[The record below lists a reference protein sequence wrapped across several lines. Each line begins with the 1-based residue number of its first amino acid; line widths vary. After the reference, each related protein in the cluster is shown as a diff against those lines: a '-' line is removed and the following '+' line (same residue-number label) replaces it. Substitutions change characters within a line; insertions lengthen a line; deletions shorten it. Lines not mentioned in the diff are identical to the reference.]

1 MRKTQEEE
9 RAMRVDKCQG
19 PNKGLAPWVIL
30 CVLSLFT
37 AVILVLPSV
46 VFAQTYELSQ
56 DCATALVNESHTI
69 TVTVTGD
76 SGPFGFWFYGGPNGG
91 TIVPATFTP
100 DENGMFEY
108 TYTSAAT
115 GTDVIGLIDM
125 IYLNKGTIETTWT
138 ENEADLCS
146 SSQSV
151 QVGGRTIL
159 NVKKKG
165 ALRIA
170 VCATD
175 GVEVDNVDL
184 ETVQLAGVAPWHSK
198 RKDSRLC
205 PGGKDGVG
213 DLVLKF
219 KNREIVKALE
229 MSLGALEDG
238 KEVGLALTG
247 SLNDGTAL
255 EGEWLAVIK
264 NKGKRHWNK
273 KHKKKTEKKCKE
285 KKDRKK

>member
-1 MRKTQEEE
+1 MRI
-9 RAMRVDKCQG
+9 DKCQG
-19 PNKGLAPWVIL
+19 PNKRLAPWVIL
-30 CVLSLFT
+30 CVLSLFA

-56 DCATALVNESHTI
+56 GCATALVNESHTI

-100 DENGMFEY
+100 DENGVFEY

-138 ENEADLCS
+138 ENEADLCLES
-146 SSQSV
+146 PPVPPSV
-151 QVGGRTIL
+151 NVGGRVTL

-175 GVEVDNVDL
+175 GVDVDNVDL

-198 RKDSRLC
+198 YKDSRLC
-205 PGGKDGVG
+205 SGGKDGVG

-219 KNREIVKALE
+219 KNREIVEALE
-229 MSLGALEDG
+229 KSLGELEDG
-238 KEVGLALTG
+238 KEVGLAFTG

-255 EGEWLAVIK
+255 EGEWRAEIK
-264 NKGKRHWNK
+264 NEGKRHWNK
-273 KHKKKTEKKCKE
+273 KHKEKTKKKCKE
-285 KKDRKK
+285 KKDKKN